1 MSRAVKIW
9 LIVAA
14 SLILVGAI
22 MFGGAMMGIDWDF
35 TKLSTKKYET
45 VSFSPEGEFK
55 NISVDITTANLKI
68 LPAEGE
74 SVQVDCRDASDIKYD
89 VRVTGDTLVIDYED
103 TRKWY
108 QHIHLLE
115 IGVEFPEVTVYLP
128 VGEYGDLTV
137 YSSTGDVELSR
148 EIAFGNIDI
157 DVGTGDVKSLASA
170 DSVKIET
177 TTGDIFIE
185 GIRVN
190 SLQLSITTGRVQAT
204 DVICQGAIGVEVT
217 SGDVKLK
224 RVSGSSFESAGGTGD
239 IYMEGL
245 IVSERLFVKRNAGDV
260 KFDGCDASEIEVRTT
275 TGDIR
280 GSLLSGKMFEAGST
294 TGDVRVPSD
303 SEGGR
308 CVAKTTTGK
317 IIFEIKN

>member
-14 SLILVGAI
+14 SLILAGAI

-45 VSFSPEGEFK
+45 VSFSPDGEFK

-74 SVQVDCRDASDIKYD
+74 CVQVDCRDVSDIKYD
-89 VRVTGDTLVIDYED
+89 VRVTGDTLVIDSED

-108 QHIHLLE
+108 QHIRLLE
-115 IGVEFPEVTVYLP
+115 IGAEFPEVTVYLP
-128 VGEYGDLTV
+128 AGEYGDLTV
-137 YSSTGDVELSR
+137 DGGTGDVEVAKAIS
-148 EIAFGNIDI
+148 IGNIDI

-177 TTGDIFIE
+177 TTGDIFID
-185 GIRVN
+185 GVCVN
-190 SLQLSITTGRVQAT
+190 SLQLSITTGKVQAT
-204 DVICQGAIGVEVT
+204 DVICQGTIGVEVT

-224 RVSGSSFESAGGTGD
+224 RVSCSSFESAGGTGD
-239 IYMEGL
+239 VYMEGL
-245 IVSERLFVKRNAGDV
+245 IVSRKLFVKRTSGDV
-260 KFDGCDASEIEVRTT
+260 KFDSCDASEIEVVTT
-275 TGDIR
+275 TGDIG
-280 GSLLSGKMFEAGST
+280 GSLLSGKTFEAGST

-317 IIFEIKN
+317 IIFERKN